1 MAFYDYK
8 CSNPECDE
16 HFTVRQSMKDHE
28 LYMMIRI
35 NCLECGDTMDQ
46 VIYPVAV
53 KFNGPGWYADGYT
66 KNKQNSVD
74 K

>member
-1 MAFYDYK
+1 MAFYTYK
-8 CSNPECDE
+8 CENCDNS
-16 HFTVRQSMKDHE
+16 FTEMEKMSLHGQWRHICKIDGGNME
-28 LYMMIRI
+28 
-35 NCLECGDTMDQ
+35 Q
-46 VIYPVAV
+46 VLYPVAV